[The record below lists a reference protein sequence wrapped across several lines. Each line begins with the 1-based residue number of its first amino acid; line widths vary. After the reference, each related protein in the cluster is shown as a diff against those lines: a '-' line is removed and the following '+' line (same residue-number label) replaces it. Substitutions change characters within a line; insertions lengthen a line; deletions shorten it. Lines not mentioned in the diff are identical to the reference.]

1 MPCPHNEITIVQRS
15 QRQSAVAAAAYQS
28 GEKLFCEYDQQV
40 KHYPEKRGI
49 VHNEILLPANA
60 PRSYADRNTLWN
72 AAEAVEKQWNS
83 QLARRWVLTIPRE
96 IPPDQY
102 AVLVREFCEQQFVSK
117 GMIADFA
124 IHDPH
129 PPGHNPHAHV
139 LLTMRAMDEHGKWL
153 PKSRKVYDLD
163 ENGERIKLPS
173 GRWKSHKE
181 DTVDWND
188 QKYCEIWRHEWEV
201 IQNRYLEANDRPER
215 VDLRSYARQG
225 LDVVPTAALY
235 GLGKKEA
242 AVQLAQDFGF
252 SYEDWKPPGK
262 AKKPKPR
269 QKSPEEQ
276 FQEAKSRCFR
286 ILADYLHL
294 LRAWRKEYAPHSPE
308 ESFHPRFVEAL
319 QKQDQVEYLL
329 DVLLFGETEEKAAL
343 ITDYGKD
350 VIQLEQRM
358 AELAAAD
365 AARTKKHHERHAATP
380 EH

>member
-60 PRSYADRNTLWN
+60 LPEYADRNTLWN

-102 AVLVREFCEQQFVSK
+102 AVLVREFCQQQFVSK

-181 DTVDWND
+181 DTG
-188 QKYCEIWRHEWEV
+188 
-201 IQNRYLEANDRPER
+201 L
-215 VDLRSYARQG
+215 LRRQG
-225 LDVVPTAALY
+225 QR
-235 GLGKKEA
+235 G
-242 AVQLAQDFGF
+242 
-252 SYEDWKPPGK
+252 
-262 AKKPKPR
+262 
-269 QKSPEEQ
+269 
-276 FQEAKSRCFR
+276 
-286 ILADYLHL
+286 L
-294 LRAWRKEYAPHSPE
+294 LRAVPACTHPTGGHPPPDHSGRSGNHLSRSESVSSTGVGGYCLRFPQTPLPRKTHQYVELDCPEGLAPHPE
-308 ESFHPRFVEAL
+308 TA
-319 QKQDQVEYLL
+319 
-329 DVLLFGETEEKAAL
+329 VLLPSSKRERRAAPGGGAGRPGRGESKQEGLRRGGAA
-343 ITDYGKD
+343 G
-350 VIQLEQRM
+350 QQSQRGPT
-358 AELAAAD
+358 L
-365 AARTKKHHERHAATP
+365 
-380 EH
+380 